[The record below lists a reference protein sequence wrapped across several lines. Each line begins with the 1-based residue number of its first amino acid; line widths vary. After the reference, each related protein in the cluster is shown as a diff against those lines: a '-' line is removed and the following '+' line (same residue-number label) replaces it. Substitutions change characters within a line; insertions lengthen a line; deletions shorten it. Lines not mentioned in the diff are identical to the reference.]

1 MDSTAS
7 VIEKKLEGCYNKCNI
22 QEVQIMNRN
31 NYATRIQYVTVS

>member
-7 VIEKKLEGCYNKCNI
+7 VIEKKLEGCYKCNI